1 MADLECIFTVQRARG
16 KKGTRRGLFEC
27 REGWEDHNQRSP
39 HLPITVSTT
48 VPRWDGTASSQLV
61 SAAVCAWRAQG
72 QMDPGPYPNLSTCNA
87 SRPAS
92 HSVSLQWYSLSPHL
106 RSHCPLS
113 AYSVSLQWYSL
124 SPHLRSHCPLSAF
137 LYYCCHKSETITP
150 VLYSLITVLDRD
162 GFIPSSKN
170 WNLGTGGGLVQVENL
185 M

>member
-27 REGWEDHNQRSP
+27 REGWEDHTQRSP

-113 AYSVSLQWYSL
+113 A
-124 SPHLRSHCPLSAF
+124 F